1 MVIFWV
7 LKHAILEILTLQDA
21 LDVKF
26 KVDGAALDNLQSVA
40 LILQLFNPLNPLNLP
55 SQLNLLSQ
63 TQEVGH
69 QTQEQQTLLL
79 LCKLVRLILTL
90 IMSSSLLKPTLLSH
104 LPTLLRCKISS
115 KQLSLLDLSQLFSA
129 TRETRQILIHL
140 IV

>member
-7 LKHAILEILTLQDA
+7 LKHAILEILTLQGA

-40 LILQLFNPLNPLNLP
+40 LILQLFNPLNLP
-55 SQLNLLSQ
+55 SQLNPKFRLSQ

-90 IMSSSLLKPTLLSH
+90 IMFSSLLKLTPLSH
-104 LPTLLRCKISS
+104 SPTLLRCKISS